1 LNNNKESYP
10 DTQSGALRFI
20 DQAAIQRG
28 MAAAT
33 AFEPI
38 SIGLPIMHGKG
49 PVAPMRQPPQHYL
62 RRDGA
67 DYAAGSRNEV
77 EGFGFSDDTLI
88 IGTHG
93 TSHVDALC
101 HVFCDGTMFGGA
113 PANLVDSHGAKCL
126 GAETI
131 PPVVTRALVID
142 AVPEGRAWLEPGEV
156 VSAQAL
162 QSQLDA
168 AGLKPQPG
176 DALIVRTGWVE
187 FYREGNNSGY
197 ACPGLGADCVEWIR
211 QHQFSIIGADNI
223 AVEVNPS
230 EIKGQALPLHTS
242 LMAGDG
248 VLFVELLD
256 LQAIKGRVAQAMFTL
271 NPLRIVGGTA
281 SPVAP
286 MLMF

>member
-1 LNNNKESYP
+1 
-10 DTQSGALRFI
+10 
-20 DQAAIQRG
+20 
-28 MAAAT
+28 MAAVSK
-33 AFEPI
+33 FETVT
-38 SIGLPIMHGKG
+38 IGLPIIHGKG
-49 PVAPMRQPPQHYL
+49 PVAPMRQYPQHYL

-67 DYAAGSRNEV
+67 DYAAGSAREV
-77 EGFGFSDDTLI
+77 EGFGFSDDVLI
-88 IGTHG
+88 VGTHG

-101 HVFCDGTMFGGA
+101 HVFCNGKMFGDL
-113 PANLVDSHGAKCL
+113 PAELVGSAGAKKL

-142 AVPEGRAWLEPGEV
+142 AVPDGRSWLEPGE
-156 VSAQAL
+156 SIGPELL
-162 QSQLDA
+162 QDKLDK
-168 AGLKPQPG
+168 AGLKPERG

-187 FYREGNNSGY
+187 AYRDGLKSGFSS
-197 ACPGLGADCVEWIR
+197 PGLSADCIPWIR
-211 QHQFSIIGADNI
+211 EQGFSILGADNI

-230 EIKGQALPLHTS
+230 GVEGKALPLHTS
-242 LMAGDG
+242 LMLEDG

-256 LQAIKGRVAQAMFTL
+256 LEVAKGVVAEAMFTL